1 MPDNKKDGKSS
12 LLKRLSGSKG
22 KNKVDIPTII
32 FFSILIVGAI
42 VITIIIMQKPHS
54 KIYSKAFGD
63 NIETLVEVYNNGE
76 IDIAVSIDDDRTLQQ
91 GTYKAIGEQPK
102 DTYNGTYEATFKTD
116 TDEIIKINMTINDD
130 TLIFEYDDGTKIEF
144 KGRK

>member
-63 NIETLVEVYNNGE
+63 KLIHEDSKKKISFRTIEAFTRYFPNISKYQV
-76 IDIAVSIDDDRTLQQ
+76 I
-91 GTYKAIGEQPK
+91 
-102 DTYNGTYEATFKTD
+102 
-116 TDEIIKINMTINDD
+116 
-130 TLIFEYDDGTKIEF
+130 
-144 KGRK
+144 